1 MIVTL
6 IDSAASPVVRVLM
19 IVGDPV
25 TAKQTRPWV
34 GVVKLC
40 IDPADSAQVKPL
52 GRMPRRGSSCPAPDA
67 GVGGCGRQ
75 SGRRWRWPRAAG
87 FRSAVSGV
95 LPPPSAR
102 RVDLGLEPPVTGGRF
117 SMSAPLEILTI
128 GGSDRRSRRRWTD
141 EAKARI
147 VAETLRPGATVDEVA
162 RRHELRSNHLSSWRT
177 LARKGKLVLPA
188 PQDAV
193 ESAAMVVAPSDSGL
207 PPPETTGPQ
216 IVVGAVTVRLEP
228 GASAERIASIVRALA
243 AGP

>member
-1 MIVTL
+1 
-6 IDSAASPVVRVLM
+6 
-19 IVGDPV
+19 
-25 TAKQTRPWV
+25 
-34 GVVKLC
+34 
-40 IDPADSAQVKPL
+40 
-52 GRMPRRGSSCPAPDA
+52 
-67 GVGGCGRQ
+67 
-75 SGRRWRWPRAAG
+75 
-87 FRSAVSGV
+87 
-95 LPPPSAR
+95 
-102 RVDLGLEPPVTGGRF
+102 
-117 SMSAPLEILTI
+117 MSAPLEILTI